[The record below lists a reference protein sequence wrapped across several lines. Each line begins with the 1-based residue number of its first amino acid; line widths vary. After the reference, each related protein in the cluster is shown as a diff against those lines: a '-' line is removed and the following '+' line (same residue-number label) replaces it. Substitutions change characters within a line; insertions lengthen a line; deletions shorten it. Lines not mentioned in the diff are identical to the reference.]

1 MVAAADDNDLG
12 WFGMVGDCVE
22 KCLGD
27 FARQG
32 TDVILI
38 VYAEKMADCA
48 NVEIRYWILL
58 CRIYLERLGD

>member
-38 VYAEKMADCA
+38 VYAEEMADCA
-48 NVEIRYWILL
+48 NVEIRY
-58 CRIYLERLGD
+58 